1 MVRLLLLVLLL
12 AATEPARANGAPE
25 RARERFRS
33 GVELAEGG
41 DWPGAL
47 AAFRTAYELS
57 QQPAVLFNLAGAQL
71 RCGKLLA
78 ANSNYRRLL
87 AHGSLDGALRRAA
100 TRQVALLEKRIP
112 RLRLRIVGLSASD
125 RLLLDQLRLYPD
137 ELDRD
142 MWVDPGAHV
151 VTIYRET
158 SPPQKRTLVVAEG
171 ERRVLL
177 LSLP

>member
-12 AATEPARANGAPE
+12 ATPRPVRGDPAME
-25 RARERFRS
+25 RGRERFHR
-33 GVELAEGG
+33 GVELAGDG

-57 QQPAVLFNLAGAQL
+57 PQPTVLFNLAGAQL
-71 RCGKLLA
+71 RCGKLLV

-87 AHGSLDGALRRAA
+87 AHGSLDAALRRAA
-100 TRQVALLEKRIP
+100 TRQVALIEKRIP

-142 MWVDPGAHV
+142 MWIDPGPHV
-151 VTIYRET
+151 ITIYRET
-158 SPPQKRTLVVAEG
+158 LPPQKRTLVVAEG
-171 ERRVLL
+171 ERRELL